1 MPKFKEGK
9 VRKILFSQEMPL
21 VFEKSPYAALV
32 EKYNVKIDFF
42 KFFEIKTVEL
52 EKFKKDELR
61 VLDYTAIV
69 MTSKHVIDHFF
80 RIMKE
85 MEIAL
90 PRSMNYFCVNEATAA
105 YLQKYIVYYSKKR
118 VFFPQDGELA
128 NLAALIEENKKNK
141 FLIPC
146 SLDPSMNTLIDLLDK
161 RAVDYAKTE
170 VFKVYLKNAG
180 EAVNIYD
187 YDMIVF
193 FSPYGIQSLTKH
205 YPDYKQDKTVIGA
218 FGMRVVAAAEEA
230 GLQVQVAAPTTE
242 NPSIFTAIDQY
253 LEKINGTRKY

>member
-1 MPKFKEGK
+1 MPKLKEGK
-9 VRKILFSQEMPL
+9 VRKILFSQEVPL

-42 KFFEIKTVEL
+42 KFFEITEIEL
-52 EKFKKDELR
+52 NKFKKEGLR
-61 VLDYTAIV
+61 ILDYTALI

-80 RIMKE
+80 RIVKE
-85 MEIAL
+85 LGITL
-90 PRSMNYFCVNEATAA
+90 PRSMNYFCVNEATAT
-105 YLQKYIVYYSKKR
+105 YLQKYIAYYSKKR
-118 VFFPQDGELA
+118 IFFPQDGEQTTLA
-128 NLAALIEENKKNK
+128 TLIEENKNNK

-170 VFKVYLKNAG
+170 VFKIHLKNAG
-180 EAVNIYD
+180 EVVNIYD

-193 FSPYGIQSLTKH
+193 FSPYGIQSLMKH
-205 YPDYKQDKTVIGA
+205 YPDYKQNNMVIGG

-230 GLQVQVAAPTTE
+230 GLQVQIAAPTKE

-253 LEKINGTRKY
+253 LKKVNGTRKW